1 MEENYGKKIGEAK
14 TLPLAVS
21 GMLMVAFI
29 FLIAGISVMGYGI
42 SKGKFESLGTTGI
55 VLFLVGAVLLAYCIK
70 TIMGKVVCYENAI
83 VIKETFKTTVIP
95 RDKIAAIFWERPGA
109 NASNEKVRTHV
120 NVADIILAGGRT
132 TPMWTFWASTRT
144 SIKFPWRSSGNCS
157 HRKASSGRFGG
168 GFLSVH
174 TRDTSG
180 GYTEASS
187 GKEWEK
193 CGNGNGGFSFW

>member
-42 SKGKFESLGTTGI
+42 SKGKFASMGVTGI
-55 VLFLVGAVLLAYCIK
+55 VLLLVGILLLVYCIK

-109 NASNEKVRTHV
+109 NASNDKVRTNV
-120 NVADIILAGGRT
+120 NVADIILEGGRKHYRISDGYYSIVDILGKYQSDYKI
-132 TPMWTFWASTRT
+132 PME
-144 SIKFPWRSSGNCS
+144 IKR
-157 HRKASSGRFGG
+157 
-168 GFLSVH
+168 
-174 TRDTSG
+174 
-180 GYTEASS
+180 
-187 GKEWEK
+187 
-193 CGNGNGGFSFW
+193 

>member
-29 FLIAGISVMGYGI
+29 FLIAGVSVMCYGI

-109 NASNEKVRTHV
+109 NASNEKVRTNV

-132 TPMWTFWASTRT
+132 HYRISDGYYSNVDILGKYQNEYKIPME
-144 SIKFPWRSSGNCS
+144 IKR
-157 HRKASSGRFGG
+157 
-168 GFLSVH
+168 
-174 TRDTSG
+174 
-180 GYTEASS
+180 
-187 GKEWEK
+187 
-193 CGNGNGGFSFW
+193 

>member
-83 VIKETFKTTVIP
+83 VIKETFRTTVIP
-95 RDKIAAIFWERPGA
+95 REKIAAIFWERPGA
-109 NASNEKVRTHV
+109 NASNEKIRTNV

-132 TPMWTFWASTRT
+132 HYRISDGYYSNVDILGKYQNEYKIPME
-144 SIKFPWRSSGNCS
+144 IKR
-157 HRKASSGRFGG
+157 
-168 GFLSVH
+168 
-174 TRDTSG
+174 
-180 GYTEASS
+180 
-187 GKEWEK
+187 
-193 CGNGNGGFSFW
+193 

>member
-1 MEENYGKKIGEAK
+1 MEENYVKKIGEAK

-109 NASNEKVRTHV
+109 NASNEKVRTNV

-132 TPMWTFWASTRT
+132 HYRISDGYYSNVDILGKYQNEYKIPME
-144 SIKFPWRSSGNCS
+144 IKR
-157 HRKASSGRFGG
+157 
-168 GFLSVH
+168 
-174 TRDTSG
+174 
-180 GYTEASS
+180 
-187 GKEWEK
+187 
-193 CGNGNGGFSFW
+193 

>member
-29 FLIAGISVMGYGI
+29 FLIAGVSVMGYGI

-109 NASNEKVRTHV
+109 NASNEKVRTNV

-132 TPMWTFWASTRT
+132 HYRISDGHYSNVDILGKYQNEYKIPME
-144 SIKFPWRSSGNCS
+144 IKR
-157 HRKASSGRFGG
+157 
-168 GFLSVH
+168 
-174 TRDTSG
+174 
-180 GYTEASS
+180 
-187 GKEWEK
+187 
-193 CGNGNGGFSFW
+193 

>member
-14 TLPLAVS
+14 TLPLADS

-29 FLIAGISVMGYGI
+29 FLIAGVSVMGYGI
-42 SKGKFESLGTTGI
+42 SKGKFGSLGTTGI

-109 NASNEKVRTHV
+109 NASNEKVRTNV

-132 TPMWTFWASTRT
+132 HYRISDGYYSNVDILGKYQNEYKIPME
-144 SIKFPWRSSGNCS
+144 IKR
-157 HRKASSGRFGG
+157 
-168 GFLSVH
+168 
-174 TRDTSG
+174 
-180 GYTEASS
+180 
-187 GKEWEK
+187 
-193 CGNGNGGFSFW
+193 

>member
-29 FLIAGISVMGYGI
+29 FLIAGVSVMGYGI
-42 SKGKFESLGTTGI
+42 SEGKFESLGTTGI

-109 NASNEKVRTHV
+109 NASNEKVRTNV

-132 TPMWTFWASTRT
+132 HYRISDGYYSNVDILGKYQNEYKIPME
-144 SIKFPWRSSGNCS
+144 IKR
-157 HRKASSGRFGG
+157 
-168 GFLSVH
+168 
-174 TRDTSG
+174 
-180 GYTEASS
+180 
-187 GKEWEK
+187 
-193 CGNGNGGFSFW
+193 

>member
-109 NASNEKVRTHV
+109 NASNEKVRTNV
-120 NVADIILAGGRT
+120 NVADIILAGVRT
-132 TPMWTFWASTRT
+132 HYRISDGYYSNVDILGKYQNEYKIPME
-144 SIKFPWRSSGNCS
+144 IKR
-157 HRKASSGRFGG
+157 
-168 GFLSVH
+168 
-174 TRDTSG
+174 
-180 GYTEASS
+180 
-187 GKEWEK
+187 
-193 CGNGNGGFSFW
+193 

>member
-109 NASNEKVRTHV
+109 NASNEKVRTNV

-132 TPMWTFWASTRT
+132 HYRIADGYYSNVDILGKYHNEYKIPME
-144 SIKFPWRSSGNCS
+144 IKR
-157 HRKASSGRFGG
+157 
-168 GFLSVH
+168 
-174 TRDTSG
+174 
-180 GYTEASS
+180 
-187 GKEWEK
+187 
-193 CGNGNGGFSFW
+193 

>member
-29 FLIAGISVMGYGI
+29 FLIAGVSVMGYGI
-42 SKGKFESLGTTGI
+42 SKGEFESLGTTGI
-55 VLFLVGAVLLAYCIK
+55 VLFLVGAVLLVYCIK

-109 NASNEKVRTHV
+109 NASNEKVRTNV

-132 TPMWTFWASTRT
+132 HYRISDGYYSNVDILGKYQNEYKIPME
-144 SIKFPWRSSGNCS
+144 IKR
-157 HRKASSGRFGG
+157 
-168 GFLSVH
+168 
-174 TRDTSG
+174 
-180 GYTEASS
+180 
-187 GKEWEK
+187 
-193 CGNGNGGFSFW
+193 

>member
-109 NASNEKVRTHV
+109 NASNEKVRTNV

-132 TPMWTFWASTRT
+132 HYRISDGYYFNVDILGKYQNEYKIPME
-144 SIKFPWRSSGNCS
+144 IKR
-157 HRKASSGRFGG
+157 
-168 GFLSVH
+168 
-174 TRDTSG
+174 
-180 GYTEASS
+180 
-187 GKEWEK
+187 
-193 CGNGNGGFSFW
+193 

>member
-42 SKGKFESLGTTGI
+42 SKGKFESLGTTGS

-109 NASNEKVRTHV
+109 NASNEKVRTNV

-132 TPMWTFWASTRT
+132 HYRISDGYYSNVDILGKYQNEYKIPME
-144 SIKFPWRSSGNCS
+144 IKR
-157 HRKASSGRFGG
+157 
-168 GFLSVH
+168 
-174 TRDTSG
+174 
-180 GYTEASS
+180 
-187 GKEWEK
+187 
-193 CGNGNGGFSFW
+193 

>member
-109 NASNEKVRTHV
+109 NASNEKVRTNV

-132 TPMWTFWASTRT
+132 HYRISDGYYSNVDVLGKYQNEYKIPME
-144 SIKFPWRSSGNCS
+144 IKR
-157 HRKASSGRFGG
+157 
-168 GFLSVH
+168 
-174 TRDTSG
+174 
-180 GYTEASS
+180 
-187 GKEWEK
+187 
-193 CGNGNGGFSFW
+193 

>member
-29 FLIAGISVMGYGI
+29 FLIAGVSVMGYGI

-70 TIMGKVVCYENAI
+70 TIMGKVVCYEKAI

-109 NASNEKVRTHV
+109 NASNEKVRTNV

-132 TPMWTFWASTRT
+132 HYRISDGYYSNVDILGKYQNEYKIPME
-144 SIKFPWRSSGNCS
+144 IKR
-157 HRKASSGRFGG
+157 
-168 GFLSVH
+168 
-174 TRDTSG
+174 
-180 GYTEASS
+180 
-187 GKEWEK
+187 
-193 CGNGNGGFSFW
+193 

>member
-29 FLIAGISVMGYGI
+29 FLIAGVSVMGYGI

-95 RDKIAAIFWERPGA
+95 REKIAAMFWERPGA
-109 NASNEKVRTHV
+109 NASNEKVRTNV

-132 TPMWTFWASTRT
+132 HYRISDGYYSNVDILGKYQNEYKIPME
-144 SIKFPWRSSGNCS
+144 IKR
-157 HRKASSGRFGG
+157 
-168 GFLSVH
+168 
-174 TRDTSG
+174 
-180 GYTEASS
+180 
-187 GKEWEK
+187 
-193 CGNGNGGFSFW
+193 

>member
-29 FLIAGISVMGYGI
+29 FLIAGVSVMGYGI

-109 NASNEKVRTHV
+109 NASNEKVRTNV

-132 TPMWTFWASTRT
+132 HYRISDGYYSNVDILGKYQNEYKIPME
-144 SIKFPWRSSGNCS
+144 IKR
-157 HRKASSGRFGG
+157 
-168 GFLSVH
+168 
-174 TRDTSG
+174 
-180 GYTEASS
+180 
-187 GKEWEK
+187 
-193 CGNGNGGFSFW
+193 

>member
-109 NASNEKVRTHV
+109 NASNERVRTNV

-132 TPMWTFWASTRT
+132 HYRISDGYYSNVDILGKYQNEYKIPME
-144 SIKFPWRSSGNCS
+144 IKR
-157 HRKASSGRFGG
+157 
-168 GFLSVH
+168 
-174 TRDTSG
+174 
-180 GYTEASS
+180 
-187 GKEWEK
+187 
-193 CGNGNGGFSFW
+193 